1 MQQLE
6 PDDNDWDDGCRN
18 DAVDIMET
26 EEPERIVIPMQPTT
40 LEAVRVDIVG
50 FSI

>member
-26 EEPERIVIPMQPTT
+26 EEPEGIVI
-40 LEAVRVDIVG
+40 LFIVIG
-50 FSI
+50 TVIFFH